1 MNETTIT
8 VSGLNRY
15 LKAKF
20 SSDPHLSSI
29 SVQGELSNFKHHIK
43 SGHFYFT
50 LKDEFGSIRA
60 VMFKSN
66 AMRVPFTPEDGMKVI
81 VRGSVQV
88 YERDGIYQIY
98 CETMVPDGIGA
109 LYLAFEQRKK
119 KLEAAGLFD
128 PAHKRPL
135 PVYPQCIGIVTSKT
149 GAALQDILNILK
161 RRYPLVRVILF
172 PVLVQGEGA
181 PKSIAAAI
189 REASACG
196 LLDVMIVGR
205 GGGSMEDLWA
215 FNDEDVAYAAYESR
229 VPVVSAVGHEVDFT
243 ILDFVAD
250 LRAPT
255 PSAAAELCSPD
266 IEILRDRIASLSGQ
280 LVRLFEHQAT
290 QSAQRLQVVKTKL
303 AALSPEERIKSG
315 AQTLDTLKTRLD
327 IAASHRLESQTKRLA
342 AAARTLDAVSPLKV
356 LARGY
361 SITMMEHDEVLFSA
375 GEVLP
380 GARIRTIL
388 SDGELFS
395 IVQET
400 KQKAVN
406 T

>member
-1 MNETTIT
+1 M
-8 VSGLNRY
+8 
-15 LKAKF
+15 
-20 SSDPHLSSI
+20 
-29 SVQGELSNFKHHIK
+29 
-43 SGHFYFT
+43 
-50 LKDEFGSIRA
+50 
-60 VMFKSN
+60 
-66 AMRVPFTPEDGMKVI
+66 
-81 VRGSVQV
+81 
-88 YERDGIYQIY
+88 
-98 CETMVPDGIGA
+98 
-109 LYLAFEQRKK
+109 
-119 KLEAAGLFD
+119 
-128 PAHKRPL
+128 
-135 PVYPQCIGIVTSKT
+135 
-149 GAALQDILNILK
+149 
-161 RRYPLVRVILF
+161 RVILF

-290 QSAQRLQVVKTKL
+290 QSAQRLQVAKTKL

-315 AQTLDTLKTRLD
+315 AQTLDALKTRLD
-327 IAASHRLESQTKRLA
+327 IAASHRFESQTKRLA

-361 SITMMEHDEVLFSA
+361 SITMMEHEEVLFSA